1 LISRGKYP
9 LALLTIAVMLV
20 ITPSIEEDIIARASC
35 QSFGIEGT
43 VGTSYGLTP
52 YRRNIVH
59 TVETN
64 EPDPSAGN
72 NGQSLVQP
80 YLADE
85 TNEWGPHV
93 ALRVLIDSFSIGVSA
108 QFHERSRIKIHHQ
121 GTSLIS
127 QRRQRPD
134 GTYDDAGV
142 EYVPLDEPQTIVS
155 RQRNRGSLFV
165 GALQGGWRWQVPIQI
180 PSFSLFVPLEA
191 GVTMIYVSEPA
202 EPIVFGLRAE
212 TGLGGA
218 YDLSENFALRAGGMF
233 GALAT
238 IEYNRLEDATRRAEI
253 VGQGTGASLFSS
265 LIQGT
270 LEIGVLFRVR

>member
-1 LISRGKYP
+1 MKRFGKYLFSTLT
-9 LALLTIAVMLV
+9 LAVCGLFAPT
-20 ITPSIEEDIIARASC
+20 SGEDWVASAHA

-43 VGTSYGLTP
+43 IGTSYGLTP

-59 TVETN
+59 TIETN

-93 ALRVLIDSFSIGVSA
+93 ALRVLIDSFSIGASA
-108 QFHERSRIKIHHQ
+108 QFHERSRIRIHHQ

-142 EYVPLDEPQTIVS
+142 EYVPLEEPQQVVS

-165 GALQGGWRWQVPIQI
+165 GALQGGWRWQIPMQI

-212 TGLGGA
+212 TGLGGT

-253 VGQGTGASLFSS
+253 VGQGTGAALFSS

>member
-1 LISRGKYP
+1 
-9 LALLTIAVMLV
+9 MLV
-20 ITPSIEEDIIARASC
+20 LLAVSSVLGLAEDARA
-35 QSFGIEGT
+35 QSFGIEGM

-52 YRRNIVH
+52 YRRN
-59 TVETN
+59 TVYVIETN
-64 EPDPSAGN
+64 EPDPSAGSD
-72 NGQSLVQP
+72 GLSLVQP

-85 TNEWGPHV
+85 TNEWGPHI
-93 ALRVLIDSFSIGVSA
+93 ALRVLIDSFSIGASA
-108 QFHERSRIKIHHQ
+108 QFHARSRLTIHHQ

-142 EYVPLDEPQTIVS
+142 EYVPLDETQQVAS

-165 GALQGGWRWQVPIQI
+165 GALQGGWRWTLPVQI
-180 PSFSLFVPLEA
+180 PSFTLFVPLEA

-202 EPIVFGLRAE
+202 EPVVFGLRAE
-212 TGLGGA
+212 TGLGAA

-233 GALAT
+233 AASST

-253 VGQGTGASLFSS
+253 VGQGTGAALFSS
-265 LIQGT
+265 IVQGT
-270 LEIGVLFRVR
+270 LELGILFRVR